1 MKKPCE
7 KDSRPRAVPGR
18 ALDFGDLTSAPSLLP
33 SPEAISLMRSR
44 MRLACAGLAVVLGF
58 GPAPGVTRWDVLQAQ
73 EPAGGTPAVFRN
85 FGERVVKIE
94 ISETGSAAKAS
105 LGSGFYVSAEGDVIT
120 NYHVVSQM
128 VMTPGRYGARIIS
141 SAGDTLG
148 VQLLAI
154 DVVHDLALVRSS
166 APPRAWFTLHPVA
179 MEQGDRLFSLGHPRD
194 LGLSIVE
201 GTYNGLLRHTLYP
214 KIHFTGSLNPGMSG
228 GPTLS
233 ASGDVVGV
241 NVSTEGN
248 QVSFLVPAD
257 QALALLERSRRP
269 GFQPA
274 DSFLVEAGRQ
284 ILAYQATY
292 LDRVFRAPVPT
303 VTIGRFTL
311 PTEPAPFFKCW
322 ADADRSPE
330 QPYET
335 VSHQC
340 STDDYVYLSEDQ
352 ASGMVEL
359 THRVLS
365 SSRLNRFRFF
375 ALYNDQFSG
384 SDSPLWGDE
393 DDVTSYKCVTRN
405 VRRGGARIL
414 RTAFCARRYRRMT
427 GLYDVV
433 VRAAALAGRNQGLV
447 TTLTLAGVS
456 YENAERVARRFL
468 ESISWSE

>member
-1 MKKPCE
+1 M
-7 KDSRPRAVPGR
+7 RA
-18 ALDFGDLTSAPSLLP
+18 
-33 SPEAISLMRSR
+33 R
-44 MRLACAGLAVVLGF
+44 MRLACAGCAVATFGWAPVGALGPTPLH
-58 GPAPGVTRWDVLQAQ
+58 GQAS
-73 EPAGGTPAVFRN
+73 PGGTPSVFRQ

-94 ISETGSAAKAS
+94 ISESGSAAKAS
-105 LGSGFYVSAEGDVIT
+105 LGSGFFVSAEGDVIT

-128 VMTPGRYGARIIS
+128 VHDPDRYRARIINA
-141 SAGDTLG
+141 AGDTLG
-148 VQLLAI
+148 VTLLAI

-166 APPRAWFTLHPVA
+166 APPSAWFTLRAATPD
-179 MEQGDRLFSLGHPRD
+179 QGDRLFSLGHPRD

-228 GPTLS
+228 GPALS
-233 ASGDVVGV
+233 STGDVIGI

-257 QALALLERSRRP
+257 QALALFDRTRAAGFRP
-269 GFQPA
+269 PTN
-274 DSFLVEAGRQ
+274 FLDEAGRQ
-284 ILAYQATY
+284 ILAYQDIY
-292 LDRVFRAPVPT
+292 LDRVFRTPVPT

-322 ADADRSPE
+322 ADADRDPE

-340 STDDYVYLSEDQ
+340 STDDYLYLSEDQ
-352 ASGMVEL
+352 ASGLIEL
-359 THRVLS
+359 THQVLTS
-365 SSRLNRFRFF
+365 SQLNRFRFY
-375 ALYNDQFSG
+375 ALYSNEFSSG
-384 SDSPLWGDE
+384 DSPMWGDE
-393 DDVTSYKCVTRN
+393 EDVTSFRCVTRN
-405 VRRGGARIL
+405 VRRGLKGTL
-414 RTAFCARRYRRMT
+414 RTAFCARRYRRMP

-433 VRAAALAGRNQGLV
+433 VRAAALATRNDGLV

-468 ESISWSE
+468 ESISWTE

>member
-1 MKKPCE
+1 MTSSVFSC
-7 KDSRPRAVPGR
+7 
-18 ALDFGDLTSAPSLLP
+18 ALLLLFSL
-33 SPEAISLMRSR
+33 
-44 MRLACAGLAVVLGF
+44 AGLATPMPLH
-58 GPAPGVTRWDVLQAQ
+58 AQ
-73 EPAGGTPAVFRN
+73 ESPGGTPSVFRQ

-94 ISETGSAAKAS
+94 ITESGSAAKAS
-105 LGSGFYVSAEGDVIT
+105 LGSGFFVSAQGDVIT

-128 VMTPGRYGARIIS
+128 VHDPDRYRARIIS
-141 SAGDTLG
+141 AAGDTLG
-148 VQLLAI
+148 VTLLAI

-166 APPRAWFTLHPVA
+166 APPPAWFTLHAALP
-179 MEQGDRLFSLGHPRD
+179 EQGDRLFSLGHPRD

-233 ASGDVVGV
+233 ASGDVIGI

-257 QALALLERSRRP
+257 QALALFDRTRESGFRP
-269 GFQPA
+269 SQN
-274 DSFLVEAGRQ
+274 FLAEAGRQ
-284 ILAYQATY
+284 ILAYQDQY
-292 LDRVFRAPVPT
+292 LDRVFRTPVPT
-303 VTIGRFTL
+303 VKIGRFTL

-340 STDDYVYLSEDQ
+340 STDDYLYLSEDQ
-352 ASGMVEL
+352 ASGLIDLSHQVL
-359 THRVLS
+359 TS
-365 SSRLNRFRFF
+365 SQLNRFRFY
-375 ALYNDQFSG
+375 ALYNSQFASG
-384 SDSPLWGDE
+384 DSPMWGDE
-393 DDVTSYKCVTRN
+393 KDVTSYRCITRN
-405 VRRGGARIL
+405 VRRNGKGTL
-414 RTAFCARRYRRMT
+414 RTAFCARRYRRMP

-433 VRAAALAGRNQGLV
+433 VRAAALATRNDGLV

-468 ESISWSE
+468 ESIAWTE